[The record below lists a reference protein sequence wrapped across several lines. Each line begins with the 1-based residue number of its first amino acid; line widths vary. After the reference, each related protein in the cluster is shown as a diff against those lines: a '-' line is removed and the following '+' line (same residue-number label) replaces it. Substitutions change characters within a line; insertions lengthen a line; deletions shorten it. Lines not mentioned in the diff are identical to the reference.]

1 MDNSVNRKK
10 KTIVNIIYYGILF
23 GLFYF
28 FMRYAFGI
36 FLPFIIAFI
45 VAAIL
50 QKPINTLTKRLPL
63 KKGFVSAVLV
73 ILTVGIVVT
82 IITLIGAQ
90 LVSYV
95 KDFGSFISG
104 KIESLPDFLNNVQD
118 WIYRHIKFLPD
129 SIESVVHTTMDS
141 VFGKLNSSET
151 IESANAIKTTTA
163 SSFDFSSLS
172 APISGL
178 LSTAKQI
185 PSILIAV
192 VITIFACCFMA
203 ADYDVLMNFIKRQF
217 PKDKR
222 HTLVATRNII
232 KNSVFKLCK
241 AYILII
247 FITFC
252 EMMLGLK
259 ILELLNIYRS
269 GYIFFIAACV
279 AVVDIM
285 PVLGTGTILIP
296 WTIYSFIVS
305 ETSLGIGL
313 AILYIFITVARQFIE
328 PKLVAGQLGLPPFVT
343 IMAMYVGLKL
353 FGFIGIFVTPFAII
367 ILKLLNDEG
376 IIHLWVPQGTDE
388 TVTVEEDYDDKKPLF
403 SFFRKKNKK

>member
-1 MDNSVNRKK
+1 MDASVNRKK
-10 KTIVNIIYYGILF
+10 KIIVNIIYYAILF
-23 GLFYF
+23 DF
-28 FMRYAFGI
+28 FMRYAFGV
-36 FLPFIIAFI
+36 FLPFIIAFV

-50 QKPINTLTKRLPL
+50 QRPINTLTGRLPL
-63 KKGFVSAVLV
+63 KKGIVSAILV
-73 ILTVGIVVT
+73 ILTFGIVVT

-129 SIESVVHTTMDS
+129 SIESIAHSTIDS
-141 VFGKLNSSET
+141 VFGKINSSEAV
-151 IESANAIKTTTA
+151 SSA
-163 SSFDFSSLS
+163 SSITVNTVGGFDFSSLS
-172 APISGL
+172 APISGI

-185 PSILIAV
+185 PTILISV
-192 VITIFACCFMA
+192 VVTIFASCFMA
-203 ADYDVLMNFIKRQF
+203 SDYDVLMNFIKRQF

-222 HTLVATRNII
+222 HTLAATRNII
-232 KNSVFKLCK
+232 KNSVFKLIK

-247 FITFC
+247 FVTFC

-269 GYIFFIAACV
+269 GYIFFIAICV
-279 AVVDIM
+279 AIVDIM

-296 WTIYSFIVS
+296 WSIYCFIVS

-313 AILYIFITVARQFIE
+313 AILYIFITIARQFIE

-343 IMAMYVGLKL
+343 IMYVGLKL

-376 IIHLWVPQGTDE
+376 IIHLWIPKGTDE
-388 TVTVEEDYDDKKPLF
+388 TVTHEEVDYKNKKPLF
-403 SFFRKKNKK
+403 SFIKKKK